1 MIWERDCLI
10 TSIYEINKNG
20 NCMKYPLDMFR
31 YLDVMKSLA
40 SAFDQL
46 EKLLNQEIKIIN

>member
-1 MIWERDCLI
+1 MIWKRDCLI

-40 SAFDQL
+40 SAFDPL

>member
-1 MIWERDCLI
+1 
-10 TSIYEINKNG
+10 
-20 NCMKYPLDMFR
+20 MKYPLDMFR